1 MVRIGMFLGDRYEIL
16 EKIGSG
22 GMAEVFKGK
31 DHKLN
36 RFVAVKVLKDEF
48 VEDKNFV
55 RKFKEEA
62 QAAAGLAHP
71 NIVNVYDV
79 GEEQNIFYIVMEL
92 VEGITLKTY
101 IEKKGRL
108 TVKEATSIAI
118 QVAAG
123 LEVAHNNQI
132 VHRDIKPQNI
142 IISREGKVKV
152 TDFGIAKSVSSNT
165 NTADAMGSVHYTSPE
180 QARGGYSDAKSDIY
194 SLGIVM
200 YEMVTGRVPF
210 DGETTVVVAVKH
222 LQEDIVSPRV
232 YASEVPVSLEHIILK
247 CTEKSPDRR
256 YANAADLI
264 TDLKQSLLTPDVNFV
279 QAIVPDG
286 AKTVAITRDEISKI
300 KRETGRVA
308 LSADDAESKYAYLDR
323 LNAGKQEDY
332 EDEEYEDEEYEDE
345 DYEDED
351 YDDREYDEY
360 EDGDEEGYEDDEYYD
375 DEDDEEELSFL
386 ERRNQRKKEKEKA
399 KNQKKNQKNS
409 KKKQDEDDEDG
420 GMLAPK
426 MEKIM
431 TIGGIVAAII
441 IVIILGVMIT
451 KILGFG
457 KSSKDTKTDDT
468 EIADVLNTEVEVPN
482 LLGMSYS
489 EAKEALNKVEL
500 GIKLGETK
508 SSDTYEAGQIISQSE
523 EAGAKVDPNTTIVVD
538 ICGDGEKVEVP
549 DVTGYTQAKAEST
562 LKALGLSV
570 DVSEVTSDDVA
581 EGKVISTS
589 PASGKKVDKSSV
601 VKVVVSKGKEED
613 QQVEVPTITGKTE
626 AKAKELLKSA
636 GLASG
641 TATQEY
647 SDTVDE
653 GNIISQNPKA
663 GTKVDKNSKVSYVI
677 SKGKSTVHV
686 GDYRGYS
693 KSEIESKL
701 NGKGLKVSYTDSKY
715 SDKYSEGTVV
725 THDPMDSDVAA
736 GSTITVT
743 LSKGSEPAKTA
754 TVPDLTGMTV
764 AQAKSAL
771 GSNFTLGDAPNGDI
785 APNYKKNGTIY
796 WQQYSGTQNIGIS
809 ISVKVYANVP
819 NCGDGNHTAPSGT
832 GEGQTVTCEKCG
844 ATFTTPVSSKPSTD
858 TTDNTNTTTQQ

>member
-79 GEEQNIFYIVMEL
+79 GDEQNIFYIVMEL

-142 IISREGKVKV
+142 IISRDGKVKV

-232 YASEVPVSLEHIILK
+232 YASDVPVSLEHIILK

-256 YANAADLI
+256 YGSAAELI
-264 TDLKQSLLTPDVNFV
+264 ADLKQSLLTPDVNFV
-279 QAIVPDG
+279 REIVADG

-308 LSADDAESKYAYLDR
+308 ISPEDAESKYAYLDR
-323 LNAGKQEDY
+323 LNARNEEPYEDY
-332 EDEEYEDEEYEDE
+332 EDGEEEDGEYEDEEYD
-345 DYEDED
+345 DYEDAD
-351 YDDREYDEY
+351 QYDEY
-360 EDGDEEGYEDDEYYD
+360 GDEDDGYEDDEYYD
-375 DEDDEEELSFL
+375 DEDEEPSFL
-386 ERRNQRKKEKEKA
+386 ERRRQKKIEKEKS
-399 KNQKKNQKNS
+399 KNKKN
-409 KKKQDEDDEDG
+409 KKKQQKDEDG

-431 TIGGIVAAII
+431 TIGGIAAAII

-451 KILGFG
+451 KVLGLG

-468 EIADVLNTEVEVPN
+468 EIADVLDSEVEVPD

-523 EAGAKVDPNTTIVVD
+523 EAGTKVDPNTTIVVD

-562 LKALGLSV
+562 LKGLGLSV

-601 VKVVVSKGKEED
+601 VKVVVSKGKEAD
-613 QQVEVPTITGKTE
+613 QQIEVPTLTGQTE

-636 GLASG
+636 GLTSG
-641 TATQEY
+641 TVTQEY
-647 SDTVDE
+647 SDSVDE
-653 GNIISQNPKA
+653 GKVISQSPKA
-663 GTKVDKNSKVSYVI
+663 GSKADKNSKVSYVI
-677 SKGKSTVHV
+677 SKGKENTDVYIGNAEKNGS
-686 GDYRGYS
+686 
-693 KSEIESKL
+693 SESAVTKYL
-701 NGKGLKVSYTDSKY
+701 TDKGLKVDRKEDY
-715 SDKYSEGTVV
+715 SDNVASGDVISYSPGNGST
-725 THDPMDSDVAA
+725 VAA
-736 GSTITVT
+736 GSTVT
-743 LSKGSEPAKTA
+743 IVVSKGSRPLEIPN
-754 TVPDLTGMTV
+754 VSTGSYTID
-764 AQAKSAL
+764 QAKA
-771 GSNFTLGDAPNGDI
+771 
-785 APNYKKNGTIY
+785 KM
-796 WQQYSGTQNIGIS
+796 
-809 ISVKVYANVP
+809 
-819 NCGDGNHTAPSGT
+819 PSGT
-832 GEGQTVTCEKCG
+832 NIQVDTSKTTSDASLSDIVYNQSVSGNVDKNTTVVLYAYKYV
-844 ATFTTPVSSKPSTD
+844 APTPTPDNTSNTTD
-858 TTDNTNTTTQQ
+858 TTNNTNTTNSTQTQQ

>member
-79 GEEQNIFYIVMEL
+79 GDEQNINYIVMEL

-118 QVAAG
+118 QVSSG
-123 LEVAHNNQI
+123 LEIAHNNQI

-222 LQEDIVSPRV
+222 LQEDITSPRV
-232 YASEVPVSLEHIILK
+232 YVSDIPVSLEHIILK

-256 YANAADLI
+256 YPNVTELI
-264 TDLKQSLLTPDVNFV
+264 ADLKQSLLTPDVNFV
-279 QAIVPDG
+279 KEIVPDG

-300 KRETGRVA
+300 KKETGR
-308 LSADDAESKYAYLDR
+308 LPLDEDDAESRYAYLDEM
-323 LNAGKQEDY
+323 NDDY
-332 EDEEYEDEEYEDE
+332 DDEEY
-345 DYEDED
+345 DED
-351 YDDREYDEY
+351 YDGDDDGEYD
-360 EDGDEEGYEDDEYYD
+360 DDEYDDDEYD
-375 DEDDEEELSFL
+375 DDEYDDDERE
-386 ERRNQRKKEKEKA
+386 
-399 KNQKKNQKNS
+399 
-409 KKKQDEDDEDG
+409 G
-420 GMLAPK
+420 GALDPK
-426 MEKIM
+426 LEKIM
-431 TIGGIVAAII
+431 MIGGIAAAVIIII
-441 IVIILGVMIT
+441 IVVVLVSKMF
-451 KILGFG
+451 GFG
-457 KSSKDTKTDDT
+457 KSGGKDKENDK
-468 EIADVLNTEVEVPN
+468 EISDVLEENAEVPD

-489 EAKEALNKVEL
+489 EAKEALNKLGL
-500 GIKLGETK
+500 GIKLGETR
-508 SSDTYEAGQIISQSE
+508 SSDEYDAGQIISQSE
-523 EAGAKVDPNTTIVVD
+523 EAGTEVEANTTIVVD

-549 DVTGYTQAKAEST
+549 DVVGKTQAKAESA
-562 LKALGLSV
+562 LKEAGLSA
-570 DVSEVTSDDVA
+570 DISEVYSDDVA
-581 EGKVISTS
+581 AGKVISTS
-589 PASGKKVDKSSV
+589 PAAGKKIERSSV
-601 VKVVVSKGKEED
+601 VQVVVSKGKEED
-613 QQVEVPTITGKTE
+613 AQIEVPDIRNSSE
-626 AKAKELLKSA
+626 SSAKQKLSDK

-641 TATQEY
+641 TVTQEF
-647 SDTVDE
+647 SDSVEE
-653 GNIISQNPKA
+653 GKVISQNPSA
-663 GTKVDKNSKVSYVI
+663 GTKVEKGSKVSYVI
-677 SKGKSTVHV
+677 SKGKETVYV
-686 GDYRGYS
+686 GHYQNYT

-701 NGKGLKVSYTDSKY
+701 SGKGLKISYTEEKY
-715 SDKYSEGTVV
+715 DANVPKGSVI
-725 THDPMDSDVAA
+725 THSPMDKDVAK
-736 GSTITVT
+736 GSTVNVT
-743 LSKGSEPAKTA
+743 LSAGPEPVKTA
-754 TVPDLTGMTV
+754 EVPNLSGMTV
-764 AQAKSAL
+764 DQAKSAL
-771 GSNFTLGDAPNGDI
+771 PSAFNWGGASNGDV
-785 APNYKKNGTIY
+785 APDYTKNGLVY
-796 WQQYSGTQNIGIS
+796 WQSHSGTQNQGTS
-809 ISVKVYANVP
+809 ISVKIYAAVP
-819 NCGDGNHTAPSGT
+819 NCGDGNHTKPSGAK
-832 GEGQTVTCEKCG
+832 EGDTVKCSKCG
-844 ATFTTPVSSKPSTD
+844 ATFTIPVTTPEPTPTPD
-858 TTDNTNTTTQQ
+858 PGTEQPAQ

>member
-62 QAAAGLAHP
+62 QAAAALAHP

-79 GEEQNIFYIVMEL
+79 GDEQNIFYIVMEL

-118 QVAAG
+118 QVASG
-123 LEVAHNNQI
+123 LEIAHNNQI

-152 TDFGIAKSVSSNT
+152 TDFGIAKSISSNT

-232 YASEVPVSLEHIILK
+232 YASDVPVSLEHIILK

-256 YANAADLI
+256 YASAAELI
-264 TDLKQSLLTPDVNFV
+264 ADLKQSLLTPDVNFV
-279 QAIVPDG
+279 KEIVPDG

-300 KRETGRVA
+300 KRETGRIPA
-308 LSADDAESKYAYLDR
+308 ASDDAESKYAYLDR
-323 LNAGKQEDY
+323 LNAEKDEEYD
-332 EDEEYEDEEYEDE
+332 DEEYEDDEDD
-345 DYEDED
+345 DYEDDDYEDDD
-351 YDDREYDEY
+351 YDEDEGRGKKGGLFGFLKK
-360 EDGDEEGYEDDEYYD
+360 EKKDEDDGDEEDDD
-375 DEDDEEELSFL
+375 DS
-386 ERRNQRKKEKEKA
+386 
-399 KNQKKNQKNS
+399 
-409 KKKQDEDDEDG
+409 DG
-420 GMLAPK
+420 GILDPK

-441 IVIILGVMIT
+441 IVIILAVIIGKV
-451 KILGFG
+451 LGFG
-457 KSSKDTKTDDT
+457 KGSSDKTTDDT
-468 EIADVLNTEVEVPN
+468 EIADVLNEEVEVPN
-482 LLGMSYS
+482 LLGKSYS
-489 EAKEALNKVEL
+489 EAKEELNKLGL

-508 SSDTYEAGQIISQSE
+508 SSDQYEAGQIVSQSE
-523 EAGAKVDPNTTIVVD
+523 EEGTKVDPNTTIVVD
-538 ICGDGEKVEVP
+538 VCGDGEKVEVP
-549 DVTGYTQAKAEST
+549 DVKGYTEAKAKSALE
-562 LKALGLSV
+562 ALGLSV
-570 DVSEVTSDDVA
+570 DISEVTSEDVA

-589 PASGKKVDKSSV
+589 PAAGKKIDKSSV
-601 VKVVVSKGKEED
+601 VTVVVSKGKEAD

-626 AKAKELLKSA
+626 SKAKELLKAA

-641 TATQEY
+641 QASQEY

-653 GNIISQNPKA
+653 GNIISQSPSA
-663 GTKVDKNSKVSYVI
+663 GTKVDKNTKVSYVI
-677 SKGKSTVHV
+677 SKGKNTVHV
-686 GDYRGYS
+686 GDYRGYT

-701 NGKGLKVSYTDSKY
+701 DGKGLKVSYTDSQY
-715 SDKYSEGTVV
+715 SDKYDKGTVV
-725 THDPMDSDVAA
+725 THSPMDADVAA
-736 GSTITVT
+736 GSTISVT
-743 LSKGSEPAKTA
+743 LSEGPEPAKTA
-754 TVPDLTGMTV
+754 TVPDIRGKSYDDAKKALESVGFEITTIQATQTEDQTLNGKV
-764 AQAKSAL
+764 ASQS
-771 GSNFTLGDAPNGDI
+771 PI
-785 APNYKKNGTIY
+785 AGT
-796 WQQYSGTQNIGIS
+796 SLNIGS
-809 ISVKVYANVP
+809 
-819 NCGDGNHTAPSGT
+819 
-832 GEGQTVTCEKCG
+832 TVTVSLYAYVAPASPSTPTP
-844 ATFTTPVSSKPSTD
+844 ATPSPSTD
-858 TTDNTNTTTQQ
+858 PSPSAGDGTTQSAGSGGQAQ